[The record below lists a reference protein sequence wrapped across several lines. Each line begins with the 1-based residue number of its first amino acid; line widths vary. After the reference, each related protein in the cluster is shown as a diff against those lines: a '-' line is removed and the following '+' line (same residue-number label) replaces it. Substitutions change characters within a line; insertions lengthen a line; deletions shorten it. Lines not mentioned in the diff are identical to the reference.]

1 MVMLAKASHRSKVH
15 KSHEKL
21 GPLMKLISLKSYGIH
36 FAILLEINETE
47 KFLEFKWLKLRK
59 RKKSLNNSITIKE
72 IE

>member
-1 MVMLAKASHRSKVH
+1 MTDLMEMRRIIRGILWTMGH
-15 KSHEKL
+15 KQIDVL
-21 GPLMKLISLKSYGIH
+21 D
-36 FAILLEINETE
+36 ETE